1 MSRKKRYPNLERA
14 RAAKAAKHRA
24 NGLSGTRK
32 SWTEKREATGVEFP
46 MDIQIVR
53 HSEEG
58 WVAQGELPIDGGG
71 HFLVQGLGNS
81 PEQALADMR
90 RGFESLPFATRSAR

>member
-1 MSRKKRYPNLERA
+1 MPRKKRYPNLERA
-14 RAAKAAKHRA
+14 RAAKAAKRHA
-24 NGLSGTRK
+24 SDVTNI
-32 SWTEKREATGVEFP
+32 EFP
-46 MDIQIVR
+46 ADIQIVR

-58 WVAQGELPIDGGG
+58 WAAQGELIIDGGG

-90 RGFESLPFATRSAR
+90 RGFDALPFTTKS